1 MYYEKE
7 VGIQNM
13 LTNKIPKKIQK
24 FFTNHWQGFVIV
36 RALLYFSFCYY
47 QGSVG
52 EWMSM
57 AVVVVVSLCSLVTYC
72 HAKSVKRHVKRD
84 KEEKF
89 VVGGI

>member
-1 MYYEKE
+1 
-7 VGIQNM
+7 
-13 LTNKIPKKIQK
+13 
-24 FFTNHWQGFVIV
+24 
-36 RALLYFSFCYY
+36 
-47 QGSVG
+47 
-52 EWMSM
+52 MSM